1 MTTKAQ
7 EQAALDQI
15 RTILATLEP
24 GSYVRTA
31 FEGCSEL
38 AQDNIDNDWGTS
50 MKELRDTADQRA
62 EERAMAKVAERMKRL
77 ETAVFSLDDM
87 HVIASFTFK
96 RMEHLKR
103 ECEKAKDKLA
113 LHSDAPDKA
122 PFLNARA
129 EYRWASHELDTA
141 QNLSERIDEV
151 MEAATQI
158 NA

>member
-7 EQAALDQI
+7 EQAALNKI
-15 RTILATLEP
+15 CAILATLEP

-31 FEGCSEL
+31 FEGCPEL
-38 AQDNIDNDWGTS
+38 AQENIDNDWTSS
-50 MKELRDTADQRA
+50 MKELRDTADKRA
-62 EERAMAKVAERMKRL
+62 EERTTAKVAERMKRL
-77 ETAVFSLDDM
+77 EAAVFSLDEM
-87 HVIASFTFK
+87 RVIASYAFK

-103 ECEKAKDKLA
+103 EHEKAKDKLA

-129 EYRWASHELDTA
+129 EYRWASHELETA
-141 QNLSERIDEV
+141 QNLSERVDEV
-151 MEAATQI
+151 MEAATQL